1 MIGGFKLHTG
11 SKDKLYNEVY
21 DIVQN
26 YEEDGDKSYLFLV
39 DLYYPEH
46 LHKMGREE
54 IYRTFFE
61 RERSSLSVLSLYEI
75 LHVRKRLKDRQQRR
89 NLTKYRS
96 FLKIWEPSFRRKG
109 NG

>member
-26 YEEDGDKSYLFLV
+26 YEEDGDKSYLFLL
-39 DLYYPEH
+39 DLYYHEH

-54 IYRTFFE
+54 MYRTFFE
-61 RERSSLSVLSLYEI
+61 RERSSLRVLSLYEI
-75 LHVRKRLKDRQQRR
+75 LHVRKKAKRPTTAKKFNKVPFISKNMGTLFSK
-89 NLTKYRS
+89 K
-96 FLKIWEPSFRRKG
+96 RK
-109 NG
+109 